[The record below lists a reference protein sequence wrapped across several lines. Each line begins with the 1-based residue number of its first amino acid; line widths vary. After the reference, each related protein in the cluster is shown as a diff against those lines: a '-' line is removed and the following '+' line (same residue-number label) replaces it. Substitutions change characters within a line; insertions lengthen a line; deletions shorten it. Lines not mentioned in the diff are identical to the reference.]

1 MASVPKKLADHYAKT
16 VSKFQCVLK
25 AAVDRDIN
33 EADTVAIVKDIFS
46 DVMGF
51 DKYTEITREY
61 AIRGTFCDLA
71 IKIEDKL
78 QYLVEVK
85 AIGLD
90 LKENHLRQAVNYGVN
105 QGVQWVVLTN
115 GVRWELYRIRF
126 ERPVKHELVSSFD
139 FLDLKPKKSEDQEI
153 LFLFSSEGLD
163 KSAREDYYERVKC
176 VNRFVI
182 GNLVLS
188 DPIVTL
194 IRREV
199 KKLSKGLKL
208 DKSEVDT
215 ILRKEVLK
223 RDVIEGEE
231 AAKALA
237 RVKQIARKTKRPQKP
252 AKRSEPTS
260 TTSADPALH
269 EQSES
274 GDGGTD

>member
-1 MASVPKKLADHYAKT
+1 MASVSKKLADHYAKT
-16 VSKFQCVLK
+16 VTKLQRVLK
-25 AAVDRDIN
+25 IAVDRDIN

-46 DVMGF
+46 DIMGF

-71 IKIEDKL
+71 IKIENKL
-78 QYLVEVK
+78 QFLVEVK

-90 LKENHLRQAVNYGVN
+90 LKESHLRQAVNYGVN

-115 GVRWELYRIRF
+115 GVRWELHRIRF
-126 ERPVKHELVSSFD
+126 EKPVKHELVSSFD
-139 FLDLKPKKSEDQEI
+139 FLDLKPKKHEDQET
-153 LFLFSSEGLD
+153 LFLFSREGID
-163 KSAREDYYERVKC
+163 KSAREDYYERVKS
-176 VNRFVI
+176 VNRFVF
-182 GNLVLS
+182 GNIVLS
-188 DPIVTL
+188 DPVVTL

-237 RVKQIARKTKRPQKP
+237 RVKQIARKTKKTQKLV
-252 AKRSEPTS
+252 KRFKPKPTTS
-260 TTSADPALH
+260 TDPALQ

-274 GDGGTD
+274 GDGGID

>member
-1 MASVPKKLADHYAKT
+1 
-16 VSKFQCVLK
+16 
-25 AAVDRDIN
+25 
-33 EADTVAIVKDIFS
+33 VKS
-46 DVMGF
+46 
-51 DKYTEITREY
+51 
-61 AIRGTFCDLA
+61 
-71 IKIEDKL
+71 
-78 QYLVEVK
+78 
-85 AIGLD
+85 
-90 LKENHLRQAVNYGVN
+90 
-105 QGVQWVVLTN
+105 
-115 GVRWELYRIRF
+115 
-126 ERPVKHELVSSFD
+126 
-139 FLDLKPKKSEDQEI
+139 
-153 LFLFSSEGLD
+153 
-163 KSAREDYYERVKC
+163 

-182 GNLVLS
+182 GNIVLS
-188 DPIVTL
+188 DPVVTL

-260 TTSADPALH
+260 TTSADPVLH

-274 GDGGTD
+274 SDGGTD

>member
-16 VSKFQCVLK
+16 VSKFQRVLK

>member
-16 VSKFQCVLK
+16 VSEFQRVLK
-25 AAVDRDIN
+25 VAVDRDIN

-90 LKENHLRQAVNYGVN
+90 LKENHLRQAVNYGAN

-115 GVRWELYRIRF
+115 GVRWELHRIRF
-126 ERPVKHELVSSFD
+126 EKPVKHELVSSFN
-139 FLDLKPKKSEDQEI
+139 FLDLKPKKPEDQETH
-153 LFLFSSEGLD
+153 FLFSREGLD
-163 KSAREDYYERVKC
+163 KSAREDYYERVKS

-182 GNLVLS
+182 GNIVLS
-188 DPIVTL
+188 DPVVTL

-237 RVKQIARKTKRPQKP
+237 RVKQIARKTKKPQKS
-252 AKRSEPTS
+252 AMHSEPKS
-260 TTSADPALH
+260 TTSADPVLH
-269 EQSES
+269 EQPES

>member
-16 VSKFQCVLK
+16 VTKLQRVLK
-25 AAVDRDIN
+25 VAVDRDIN

-46 DVMGF
+46 DIMGF

-78 QYLVEVK
+78 QFLVEVK

-90 LKENHLRQAVNYGVN
+90 LKESHLRQAVNYGVN

-115 GVRWELYRIRF
+115 GVRWELHRIRF
-126 ERPVKHELVSSFD
+126 EKPVKHELVSSFD
-139 FLDLKPKKSEDQEI
+139 FLDLKPKKLEDQEI
-153 LFLFSSEGLD
+153 LFLFSREGLD
-163 KSAREDYYERVKC
+163 KSAREDYYERVKS

-182 GNLVLS
+182 GNIVLS
-188 DPIVTL
+188 DPVVTL

-237 RVKQIARKTKRPQKP
+237 RVKQIARKTKKTQKS
-252 AKRSEPTS
+252 AKHSEPKP